1 MSTLP
6 LSPLRRGDLC
16 AVAPVRRER
25 FVPLLPGWLPAMS
38 AALITLVVTAPV
50 LAQVPAQVP
59 AVTRL
64 AAGDGAAG
72 SRAAEPAVAPAAA
85 ASAPAAAA
93 TAAPAPPER
102 VLTPFEQL
110 ATEAHGRPVLR
121 LGTGPRTAPSA
132 VPATPMA
139 RVPADYLLQPGDE
152 VAVAVWGSID
162 GQWTL
167 RVDRAGRIVLPRV
180 GPVVV
185 AGRPQQALP
194 GLLRQRL
201 DTVFRDY
208 QLSAAVSE
216 PGPVAVQ
223 LTGFVDQP
231 GERVFPPLTT
241 LAGALAR
248 SVGPGSPGSLRRVQ
262 LLRDGQPIVAFDLY
276 QLLQTGSRRDD
287 RLLQPGDV
295 VHVEAAG
302 AQVAVVGSVN
312 RPAVFEL
319 LPGET
324 VGDALRLAG
333 GLSPVADRGV
343 LLLQR
348 MGQRQGRG
356 MEQLQ
361 LPRDLGLALEDGDL
375 LQAGAGALIEG
386 PSQRRNKR
394 LRISGEV
401 QRPGDYLL
409 RPDSTLDQALA
420 AAGGATPA
428 ALLYGTALRRDSVRR
443 LQEQNL
449 QRALREMETSLLEE
463 GARSAGPAGPAPD
476 SGLAG
481 RELLASLRARQ
492 PEGRMVLDL
501 APDATVLPP
510 LPLEDGDQI
519 HVPPRSQTVGVFGS
533 VANPGSFVHQASR
546 SVADYLQRAGGP
558 RERAD
563 ADATFVIR
571 ANGEVVAAPGR
582 WWRGERLAG
591 LPALPGDTVFVPERP
606 LTSRLMQDTKDWT
619 QVLYQLGLGVA
630 ALLAVR

>member
-1 MSTLP
+1 M
-6 LSPLRRGDLC
+6 
-16 AVAPVRRER
+16 
-25 FVPLLPGWLPAMS
+25 
-38 AALITLVVTAPV
+38 
-50 LAQVPAQVP
+50 P
-59 AVTRL
+59 AV
-64 AAGDGAAG
+64 
-72 SRAAEPAVAPAAA
+72 
-85 ASAPAAAA
+85 
-93 TAAPAPPER
+93 
-102 VLTPFEQL
+102 
-110 ATEAHGRPVLR
+110 
-121 LGTGPRTAPSA
+121 
-132 VPATPMA
+132 

-152 VAVAVWGSID
+152 VAVAVWGSLD

-167 RVDRAGRIVLPRV
+167 RVDRAGRFVLPRV
-180 GPVVV
+180 GPVAV
-185 AGRPQQALP
+185 AGRSQQELP

-216 PGPVAVQ
+216 PGPVAVH

-231 GERVFPPLTT
+231 GERVFAPLTT

-262 LLRDGQPIVAFDLY
+262 LLRDGRPLVAFDLY

-295 VHVEAAG
+295 IHVEAAG

-343 LLLQR
+343 LLLER

-356 MEQLQ
+356 MRQLQ

-375 LQAGAGALIEG
+375 LQAGAGALVDG
-386 PSQRRNKR
+386 PTQRRNKR

-401 QRPGDYLL
+401 LRPGDYLL
-409 RPDSTLDQALA
+409 NPDTTLDQALA
-420 AAGGATPA
+420 AAGGTTPA

-443 LQEQNL
+443 LQEQNY
-449 QRALREMETSLLEE
+449 QRALREMETTLLDD
-463 GARSAGPAGPAPD
+463 GARSTVD
-476 SGLAG
+476 SAEAGLAG
-481 RELLASLRARQ
+481 HDLLARLRTRQ

-501 APDATVLPP
+501 APDADALPP

-533 VANPGSFVHQASR
+533 VANPGSFVHQGGR

-563 ADATFVIR
+563 ADASFVVR
-571 ANGEVVAAPGR
+571 ANGEVVTPPGR
-582 WWRGERLAG
+582 WWRADRLAA

-606 LTSRLMQDTKDWT
+606 LSSRWMQDTKDWT

>member
-1 MSTLP
+1 MGWAVLFRRGLSVCLWLLALP
-6 LSPLRRGDLC
+6 LQAQVS
-16 AVAPVRRER
+16 AP
-25 FVPLLPGWLPAMS
+25 
-38 AALITLVVTAPV
+38 
-50 LAQVPAQVP
+50 VPAQAP

-64 AAGDGAAG
+64 TVGEGLPPSRGAQA
-72 SRAAEPAVAPAAA
+72 AVAAPAA
-85 ASAPAAAA
+85 ASAPLP
-93 TAAPAPPER
+93 AAPGLAPSER
-102 VLTPFEQL
+102 ALTPFEQL
-110 ATEAHGRPVLR
+110 ATQAHGRPVLR
-121 LGTGPRTAPSA
+121 LGTELRPAPASTPTAPA
-132 VPATPMA
+132 V

-152 VAVAVWGSID
+152 VAVAVWGSLD

-185 AGRPQQALP
+185 AGHPQQALA

-208 QLSAAVSE
+208 QVSAAVSE
-216 PGPVAVQ
+216 PGAVAVH

-241 LAGALAR
+241 LAGALVR
-248 SVGPGSPGSLRRVQ
+248 SVGAGSPGSLRRVQ
-262 LLRDGQPIVAFDLY
+262 LLRDGRLLVAFDLY

-295 VHVEAAG
+295 IHVEAAG

-343 LLLQR
+343 LLLER
-348 MGQRQGRG
+348 MDQRQGRG
-356 MEQLQ
+356 MVQLQ
-361 LPRDLGLALEDGDL
+361 LPRDAQRVLEDGDL

-386 PSQRRNKR
+386 PTQRRNKR

-401 QRPGDYLL
+401 LRPGDYLL
-409 RPDSTLDQALA
+409 GPDTTLDQALA
-420 AAGGATPA
+420 SAGGATPA

-443 LQEQNL
+443 LQALNL
-449 QRALREMETSLLEE
+449 DRALTEMETTLLEDGSRGAMAGAATGTE
-463 GARSAGPAGPAPD
+463 GSQ
-476 SGLAG
+476 AG
-481 RELLASLRARQ
+481 RELLARLRLRQ

-501 APDATVLPP
+501 APDAATLPP

-533 VANPGSFVHQASR
+533 VANPGSFVHQGAR

-563 ADATFVIR
+563 ADATFVVR
-571 ANGEVVAAPGR
+571 ANGEVVTPAGR
-582 WWRGERLAG
+582 WWRADRLAA

-606 LTSRLMQDTKDWT
+606 ASSRLMQDTKDWT

>member
-6 LSPLRRGDLC
+6 LIPLRRVPLC
-16 AVAPVRRER
+16 FAAPVRRCLAACLL
-25 FVPLLPGWLPAMS
+25 VLVSPLH
-38 AALITLVVTAPV
+38 
-50 LAQVPAQVP
+50 AQVSNPVPAQVP

-64 AAGDGAAG
+64 STAEGQPGGQATLQTATAAAA
-72 SRAAEPAVAPAAA
+72 APAA
-85 ASAPAAAA
+85 ASAPLSA
-93 TAAPAPPER
+93 TPGASLPER

-110 ATEAHGRPVLR
+110 ATQAHGRPVLR
-121 LGTGPRTAPSA
+121 LGTAARPAAATAPAAPA
-132 VPATPMA
+132 V

-152 VAVAVWGSID
+152 VAVAVWGSLD

-185 AGRPQQALP
+185 AGRSQQDLP

-201 DTVFRDY
+201 DAVFRDY

-216 PGPVAVQ
+216 PGPVAVH

-241 LAGALAR
+241 LAGALVR

-262 LLRDGQPIVAFDLY
+262 LLRDGRTLVAFDLY

-295 VHVEAAG
+295 IHVEAAG

-343 LLLQR
+343 LLLER
-348 MGQRQGRG
+348 MDQRQGRG
-356 MEQLQ
+356 MVRLQ
-361 LPRDLGLALEDGDL
+361 LPGDLGLALADGDL
-375 LQAGAGALIEG
+375 LHAGAGALIEG
-386 PSQRRNKR
+386 PTQRRNKR

-401 QRPGDYLL
+401 LRPGDYLL
-409 RPDSTLDQALA
+409 SPDTTLDQALA

-443 LQEQNL
+443 LQELNL
-449 QRALREMETSLLEE
+449 QRALLEMETALLEDNGRSTTA
-463 GARSAGPAGPAPD
+463 GADGGQ
-476 SGLAG
+476 AG
-481 RELLASLRARQ
+481 RDLLARLRARQ

-501 APDATVLPP
+501 APDATALPP

-533 VANPGSFVHQASR
+533 VANPGSFVHQGSR

-563 ADATFVIR
+563 AEATFVIR
-571 ANGEVVAAPGR
+571 ANGEVVAPPGR
-582 WWRGERLAG
+582 WWRADRLAS
-591 LPALPGDTVFVPERP
+591 LPALPGDTVFVPER
-606 LTSRLMQDTKDWT
+606 LLASRLVQDAKDWT

-630 ALLAVR
+630 ALLAAR